1 MSEVCIGVYYPLK
14 FKLRTHKEYPIIV
27 EGEQNFDGLR
37 ARYRSLQLIKN
48 RQGESEKA
56 VAMNFFGELGYWKML
71 PKAKDVQD
79 WTKYLSLIK
88 IKQQEKEDDS
98 ITKDIVVEK
107 KPLTFSF

>member
-1 MSEVCIGVYYPLK
+1 MSEICIGVYYPLK

-56 VAMNFFGELGYWKML
+56 VAMNFFGELGYWKEL
-71 PKAKDVQD
+71 PKAKDIQD
-79 WTKYLSLIK
+79 WTKYLSLNK
-88 IKQQEKEDDS
+88 IKQEKEDEIS
-98 ITKDIVVEK
+98 TKDIVEIK
-107 KPLTFSF
+107 QPLTYSF